1 MSKKYFYGRR
11 QADLFSFIRI
21 PKLLLT
27 GKKYRKLSCE
37 AKVLYGF
44 LLDRMG
50 LSAENGWL
58 DYEGRVFV
66 YCTISEAAE
75 EVIGCGEKK
84 ACSVF
89 KELEDIELI
98 ERKRQGL
105 NKPNLIYVL
114 DFSEEV
120 SDGHFLNCP
129 NDNSRNVEKTT
140 QELSEGQTNNT
151 ELNKTEFSDTESSPV
166 LSMSEGKVVEGRTE
180 DRTGQESD
188 QYSAIRS
195 YVASQISLDALK
207 NDYPD
212 NPLIDALYEL
222 IVEVISSNRKEIV
235 ISCETR
241 PMSVVKSQFMKL
253 NMFHIVSC
261 LQRMEDARPNVTN
274 IKAYLLTVLYNS
286 IITSDSYIKLKC
298 DYNMYQK
305 NEGGLRNE

>member
-58 DYEGRVFV
+58 DDEGRVFV

-120 SDGHFLNCP
+120 SDGYFLNCP

-151 ELNKTEFSDTESSPV
+151 KLNKTEFSDTEFSPV
-166 LSMSEGKVVEGRTE
+166 LSENEGEVVEGKRE
-180 DRTGQESD
+180 DRTGQDSE

-207 NDYPD
+207 HDYPD
-212 NPLIDALYEL
+212 NPLVDELYEL
-222 IVEVISSNRKEIV
+222 IVDVISSNRKEIV
-235 ISCETR
+235 IVGETK
-241 PMSVVKSQFMKL
+241 PMSIVKSQFMKL
-253 NMFHIVSC
+253 NMFNIAFV
-261 LQRMEDARPNVTN
+261 LGRLEDARPDIKN
-274 IKAYLLTVLYNS
+274 IKQYLLAALYNS
-286 IITSDSYIKLKC
+286 IFTTDSYYRTKC
-298 DYNMYQK
+298 NHNMYQT
-305 NEGGLRNE
+305 NEGGL

>member
-44 LLDRMG
+44 LLDRMS
-50 LSAENGWL
+50 LSAENEWF
-58 DYEGRVFV
+58 DDEGRVFV

-89 KELEDIELI
+89 KELEEIELI

-120 SDGHFLNCP
+120 SDGHFRNCP
-129 NDNSRNVEKTT
+129 NDNSRIVDKSN
-140 QELSEGQTNNT
+140 QELSERQTNNT
-151 ELNKTEFSDTESSPV
+151 KFNKTEFSDTESSLV
-166 LSMSEGKVVEGRTE
+166 LSRNEGYVDEGP
-180 DRTGQESD
+180 DRTGQD
-188 QYSAIRS
+188 FDNYSAIRS
-195 YVASQISLDALK
+195 YIANQISLDALRV
-207 NDYPD
+207 DYSD
-212 NPLIDALYEL
+212 NPLVDELYEL
-222 IVEVISSNRKEIV
+222 IVDVVTSSKKEIV
-235 ISCETR
+235 ICGEKK
-241 PMSVVKSQFMKL
+241 PMSIVRSQFMKL
-253 NMFHIVSC
+253 NMFNIAFV
-261 LQRMEDARPNVTN
+261 LERLEETKPKIGN
-274 IKAYLLTVLYNS
+274 IKSYLLTTLYNS
-286 IITSDSYIKLKC
+286 LLTTSSYYRTRCNNEIFR
-298 DYNMYQK
+298 
-305 NEGGLRNE
+305 NEGGQNNE

>member
-27 GKKYRKLSCE
+27 GQKYKKLSSD
-37 AKVLYGF
+37 AKILYGH
-44 LLDRMG
+44 LLDRMN

-58 DYEGRVFV
+58 DDEGRVFV
-66 YCTISEAAE
+66 YCKVEEAADL
-75 EVIGCGEKK
+75 INCCEKK
-84 ACSVF
+84 TIAVF

-120 SDGHFLNCP
+120 SDVHFRNCP
-129 NDNSRNVEKTT
+129 NDNSGNVKETS
-140 QELSEGQTNNT
+140 QELSERHTNNT
-151 ELNKTEFSDTESSPV
+151 KFIKTEFSDTESSPV

-212 NPLIDALYEL
+212 NPLVDALYEL

>member
-21 PKLLLT
+21 PQLLLT
-27 GKKYRKLSCE
+27 EERFDNLSCE
-37 AKVLYGF
+37 AMVLYG
-44 LLDRMG
+44 LLLNRMC
-50 LSAENGWL
+50 LSAENGWF
-58 DYEGRVFV
+58 DDEGRVFV
-66 YCTISEAAE
+66 YWKVDDAAKK
-75 EVIGCGEKK
+75 IKCHPKK
-84 ACSVF
+84 AGKVF
-89 KELEDIELI
+89 KELEEFELI

-105 NKPNLIYVL
+105 TKPNLIYVL

-120 SDGHFLNCP
+120 SDGHFQKCQ
-129 NDNSRNVEKTT
+129 NDISGNVEETS
-140 QELSEGQTNNT
+140 QEVSNEHTNNT
-151 ELNKTEFSDTESSPV
+151 KNNKNDFSDTESSHV
-166 LSMSEGKVVEGRTE
+166 LSNGEGCDDEGR
-180 DRTGQESD
+180 DRTRLDSD
-188 QYSAIRS
+188 NYSAIRS

-212 NPLIDALYEL
+212 NPLVDALYEL

-298 DYNMYQK
+298 DYNMYQT